1 MNTTLPSAL
10 TSETYTQYDGDN
22 SPLAA
27 SNQLPHKRN
36 RTQLSCTNCR
46 HAKLKCDR
54 QKPHCSQCVKKGRGS
69 SCNFL
74 PAARKKQTV
83 SMQTRLQ
90 HLESLVK
97 GVITGQSPSIE
108 PVNDKPQRRNG
119 KATSISDSVAVATE
133 VQDHGIGP
141 TAVSSVSSGKV
152 LLGSDESTY
161 VGATHW
167 AAILEDI
174 DEMKTYLDDEEE
186 DEYDE
191 EENLKSYT
199 SLIFN
204 AQTPTTKVQLLAALP
219 PRPTVDLLVSRY
231 FNSNSPA
238 LPIIHRPAFQRN
250 YRKFWTDPEETP
262 DIFLGLLYSIM
273 IVATMADLG
282 LSEDTP
288 VNHTRAV
295 EAIQTYR
302 ECCIQCLVL
311 SNYTKPGPYTLE
323 TLFIYMEA
331 EFLLSKDD
339 QVQSF
344 LLVGNVVRLAL
355 RMGLHRD
362 STKVGGVI
370 TPFQAEIRRRLWH
383 HLLQLDLLSSFHIG
397 LPGMLPAI
405 DSDTLAPGNYH
416 DEDFD
421 EDSAVLPPPRPDSE
435 ITPMS
440 YSICKS
446 GLCIEAGKIVALA
459 NRISLPEY
467 QEVMK
472 LDWDLQTAY
481 QKVPPAFVFDT
492 TGPSITDSRATTIR
506 RFSLAILFHK
516 SRCML
521 HRKHLMRAKQHPEF
535 AFSEQVSLD
544 AAMDLLRCQSLVHE
558 AVLPGGQLSCDRWF
572 LNSLSMHDFLLAAMI
587 VYLSL
592 SNGSAVCPNG
602 GLSPKDEQERIEA
615 LEKSHVI
622 WNQKWTVVAE
632 SKKAAMVLGIMLKK
646 LQSGTGTNLPASGN
660 HSSKNGAVEE
670 GRLYGVSRLSLNDST
685 GRQHQIVDAVEPSV
699 STTGSANSTTPSSGR
714 EAPFGLDLP
723 SADIEPLGAMFD
735 VPTDF
740 DWEMFDTHLRPQ
752 ESVDQTWP
760 DLMDQ
765 STMGNDDYYNF

>member
-1 MNTTLPSAL
+1 MDTTLNHPVSAEI
-10 TSETYTQYDGDN
+10 STQYDE
-22 SPLAA
+22 SSSLAT
-27 SNQLPHKRN
+27 SKQSHHKRN

-54 QKPHCSQCVKKGRGS
+54 QKPHCSQCARKGRAS
-69 SCNFL
+69 LCTFL
-74 PAARKKQTV
+74 PAAQRKPTV
-83 SMQTRLQ
+83 SMQNRLK

-97 GVITGQSPSIE
+97 GVMTGQSPSME
-108 PVNDKPQRRNG
+108 PVNG
-119 KATSISDSVAVATE
+119 KAHHRNEILPSISYSVAAAPV
-133 VQDHGIGP
+133 VPDHDADL
-141 TAVSSVSSGKV
+141 TAISSVSSGKV

-174 DEMKTYLDDEEE
+174 DEMKSYLE
-186 DEYDE
+186 DEDEDEDDE

-204 AQTPTTKVQLLAALP
+204 AQTPTTKAQLLAAMP
-219 PRPTVDLLVSRY
+219 QRPAVDLLVSRY

-250 YRKFWTDPEETP
+250 YRKFWADPEEIP
-262 DIFLGLLYSIM
+262 VIFLGLLYSIM

-282 LSEDTP
+282 LTEDSP
-288 VNHTRAV
+288 VDHAKTI
-295 EAIQTYR
+295 EAIQAFR
-302 ECCIQCLVL
+302 ECCIQCMVL
-311 SNYTKPGPYTLE
+311 SKYTKPGPYTLE

-344 LLVGNVVRLAL
+344 LLVGNAVRLAL

-362 STKVGGVI
+362 STEVGGGI
-370 TPFQAEIRRRLWH
+370 TPFQGEIRRRLWH

-397 LPGMLPAI
+397 LPGMIPTI
-405 DSDTLAPGNYH
+405 DSDTLPPGNFH

-446 GLCIEAGKIVALA
+446 KLCFEAGKIVALA

-472 LDWDLQTAY
+472 LDWDLQRAY
-481 QKVPPAFVFDT
+481 QKVPPAFVLDT
-492 TGPSITDSRATTIR
+492 TGLSITDSRATTIK

-521 HRKHLMRAKQHPEF
+521 HRKHLMKANQHPEF
-535 AFSEQVSLD
+535 TFSEQVSLD

-558 AVLPGGQLSCDRWF
+558 AVEPGGQLSRDRWF

-592 SNGSAVCPNG
+592 SRGFATHNNAGVSR
-602 GLSPKDEQERIEA
+602 KEEQEKIDA
-615 LEKSHVI
+615 LEKSRLI
-622 WNQKWTVVAE
+622 WNKKWTVLAE

-646 LQSGTGTNLPASGN
+646 LQLGAGVRPSGN
-660 HSSKNGAVEE
+660 CEPNSTFGAAEE

-685 GRQHQIVDAVEPSV
+685 GPHRQVVDAVEPSV
-699 STTGSANSTTPSSGR
+699 SMASSADSTTPSSGR
-714 EAPFGLDLP
+714 EAPLGLDFT
-723 SADIEPLGAMFD
+723 SADMEPLGAMFD
-735 VPTDF
+735 VPADF

-752 ESVDQTWP
+752 DTADQIWP

-765 STMGNDDYYNF
+765 SIMANDNYYNF